1 MEIRFM
7 EERDLDQ
14 VTALE
19 AACFSQ
25 PWKRNDFEDILTNP
39 DRFYMVAAD
48 GDVIAGG
55 CMLSCICGEGDIS
68 NVAVLEAYRNRH
80 IATELLREMLR
91 FGTGQMGL
99 VAYTLEVRQQ
109 NLAAQGLYKKLGFVS
124 EGVRPNFYDF
134 PKDHAVIMWK
144 RDVNEKEEKEC

>member
-19 AACFSQ
+19 ESCFSQ

-39 DRFYMVAAD
+39 NRFYMVAVD
-48 GDVIAGG
+48 GDTIAGG
-55 CMLSCICGEGDIS
+55 CMLSCICEEGDIS
-68 NVAVLEAYRNRH
+68 NVAVLEKYRKQH
-80 IATELLREMLR
+80 IATRLLEEIMK
-91 FGTGQMGL
+91 FGTQTQKL
-99 VAYTLEVRQQ
+99 EAYTLEVRQK
-109 NLAAQGLYKKLGFVS
+109 NLAAQGLYSKLGFVS

-144 RDVNEKEEKEC
+144 RDVK

>member
-1 MEIRFM
+1 
-7 EERDLDQ
+7 
-14 VTALE
+14 
-19 AACFSQ
+19 
-25 PWKRNDFEDILTNP
+25 
-39 DRFYMVAAD
+39 
-48 GDVIAGG
+48 
-55 CMLSCICGEGDIS
+55 MLSCICGEGDIS

-144 RDVNEKEEKEC
+144 RDVNEKEENEC